1 MKKRLAS
8 LLALLLTLGLF
19 ASPAAALEVEDAR
32 DLLQKYYV
40 DEIPEEILSLE
51 SLDQIL
57 AALNDPYT
65 VYLSAEEYQ
74 SFLSSVNGEAVVG
87 IGVSIQ
93 TAFDSG
99 FRIMSILPDSP
110 ALEAGLEAGDR
121 IIAVNGTALTDGSDV
136 RSLIAGEEGTSVTI
150 TVIRQADGSVWLYG
164 VVMDARDAREDEK
177 QPAAP
182 QEQKR
187 VTVQNFGYLNI
198 LIDGEPVV
206 FEHEKAKELL
216 AVLID
221 RQGKFV
227 SSGEIIS
234 CLWEDESV
242 NVNTQSRCRKA
253 AYHLRRIL
261 AAYGL
266 EDLLESTPK
275 GYRRI
280 RTEMID
286 CDLYHYLDGEEA
298 YIKRFR
304 GAYMSDYSWAEQTLT
319 MLMYRK

>member
-1 MKKRLAS
+1 MSMAGKQI
-8 LLALLLTLGLF
+8 LTDEKTIVNIF
-19 ASPAAALEVEDAR
+19 RNMPAAVHAR
-32 DLLQKYYV
+32 HIVQ
-40 DEIPEEILSLE
+40 
-51 SLDQIL
+51 
-57 AALNDPYT
+57 
-65 VYLSAEEYQ
+65 
-74 SFLSSVNGEAVVG
+74 
-87 IGVSIQ
+87 
-93 TAFDSG
+93 
-99 FRIMSILPDSP
+99 LPDSGAQCLNGDIAFNDAFCQMTGYTP
-110 ALEAGLEAGDR
+110 REIEALFENCLDR
-121 IIAVNGTALTDGSDV
+121 MVVEEDRAQLMQEIQALC
-136 RSLIAGEEGTSVTI
+136 AYPHEGTVSFRVT
-150 TVIRQADGSVWLYG
+150 VKDGRRMRVEERMRSIRQADGSVWLYA
-164 VVMDARDAREDEK
+164 VVMDAREDK
-177 QPAAP
+177 QLMPVP

-187 VTVQNFGYLNI
+187 VTVQTFGYLNI

-234 CLWEDESV
+234 CLWEDEAV
-242 NVNTQSRCRKA
+242 NENTQSRCRKA

-266 EDLLESTPK
+266 DDLLESTPK

-286 CDLYHYLDGEEA
+286 CDLYHYLNGEEA
-298 YIKRFR
+298 YVNRFR

-319 MLMYRK
+319 MLVYGK

>member
-1 MKKRLAS
+1 M
-8 LLALLLTLGLF
+8 
-19 ASPAAALEVEDAR
+19 
-32 DLLQKYYV
+32 
-40 DEIPEEILSLE
+40 
-51 SLDQIL
+51 
-57 AALNDPYT
+57 
-65 VYLSAEEYQ
+65 
-74 SFLSSVNGEAVVG
+74 
-87 IGVSIQ
+87 
-93 TAFDSG
+93 
-99 FRIMSILPDSP
+99 
-110 ALEAGLEAGDR
+110 
-121 IIAVNGTALTDGSDV
+121 
-136 RSLIAGEEGTSVTI
+136 
-150 TVIRQADGSVWLYG
+150 
-164 VVMDARDAREDEK
+164 DAREDK
-177 QPAAP
+177 QQMPVP

-187 VTVQNFGYLNI
+187 VTVQTFGYLNI

-242 NVNTQSRCRKA
+242 NENTQSRCRKA

-261 AAYGL
+261 AAHDL

-286 CDLYHYLDGEEA
+286 CDLYHYMNGEEA

-319 MLMYRK
+319 MLTYEE

>member
-1 MKKRLAS
+1 MSMAGKQI
-8 LLALLLTLGLF
+8 LTDEKMIVNIF
-19 ASPAAALEVEDAR
+19 RNMPAAVHAR
-32 DLLQKYYV
+32 HIVQ
-40 DEIPEEILSLE
+40 
-51 SLDQIL
+51 
-57 AALNDPYT
+57 
-65 VYLSAEEYQ
+65 
-74 SFLSSVNGEAVVG
+74 
-87 IGVSIQ
+87 
-93 TAFDSG
+93 
-99 FRIMSILPDSP
+99 LPDSGAQCLAGDLVFNDAYCQMTGYTP
-110 ALEAGLEAGDR
+110 REIEALFENCLDRMVLEADR
-121 IIAVNGTALTDGSDV
+121 AQLMQEIHALC
-136 RSLIAGEEGTSVTI
+136 AYPHEGTVSFRVT
-150 TVIRQADGSVWLYG
+150 VKDGRRMRVEERMRSIRQADGSVWLYA
-164 VVMDARDAREDEK
+164 VVMDAREDK
-177 QPAAP
+177 QQMPVP

-187 VTVQNFGYLNI
+187 VTVQTFGYLNI

-234 CLWEDESV
+234 CLWEDEAV
-242 NVNTQSRCRKA
+242 NENTQSRCRKA

-266 EDLLESTPK
+266 DDLLESTPK

-286 CDLYHYLDGEEA
+286 CDLYHYLNGEEA
-298 YIKRFR
+298 YVNRFR

-319 MLMYRK
+319 MLVYGK

>member
-1 MKKRLAS
+1 MSMAGK
-8 LLALLLTLGLF
+8 
-19 ASPAAALEVEDAR
+19 
-32 DLLQKYYV
+32 Q
-40 DEIPEEILSLE
+40 ILSDE
-51 SLDQIL
+51 KTI
-57 AALNDPYT
+57 
-65 VYLSAEEYQ
+65 
-74 SFLSSVNGEAVVG
+74 VNLFRNMPVAVHARHIV
-87 IGVSIQ
+87 Q
-93 TAFDSG
+93 
-99 FRIMSILPDSP
+99 LPDSGAQYLDGDLAFNDAFCQMTGYTP
-110 ALEAGLEAGDR
+110 REIETLFGNCLVQMVLEEDRAQLMQEIHALCAYPHEETVSFR
-121 IIAVNGTALTDGSDV
+121 VTVKDGRRMWV
-136 RSLIAGEEGTSVTI
+136 EERMRS
-150 TVIRQADGSVWLYG
+150 IRQADGSVWLYG
-164 VVMDARDAREDEK
+164 VVMDAREDK
-177 QPAAP
+177 QQMPVP

-187 VTVQNFGYLNI
+187 VTVQTFGYLNI

-234 CLWEDESV
+234 CLWEDEAV
-242 NVNTQSRCRKA
+242 NENTQSRCRKA

-261 AAYGL
+261 EQYGL
-266 EDLLESTPK
+266 EDLRESTPK

-319 MLMYRK
+319 MLVYGK

>member
-1 MKKRLAS
+1 MSMAGK
-8 LLALLLTLGLF
+8 
-19 ASPAAALEVEDAR
+19 
-32 DLLQKYYV
+32 
-40 DEIPEEILSLE
+40 
-51 SLDQIL
+51 QIL
-57 AALNDPYT
+57 TDEMT
-65 VYLSAEEYQ
+65 I
-74 SFLSSVNGEAVVG
+74 VNIFRNMPVAVHARH
-87 IGVSIQ
+87 ILQ
-93 TAFDSG
+93 
-99 FRIMSILPDSP
+99 LPDSSAQCLDGDLAFNDAFCQMTGYTP
-110 ALEAGLEAGDR
+110 REIEALFENCLDRMVLEADR
-121 IIAVNGTALTDGSDV
+121 AQLMQEIHALC
-136 RSLIAGEEGTSVTI
+136 AYPHEGTVSFRVT
-150 TVIRQADGSVWLYG
+150 VKDGRRMRVEERMRSIRQADGSVWLYA
-164 VVMDARDAREDEK
+164 VVMDAREDK
-177 QPAAP
+177 QQMPVP

-187 VTVQNFGYLNI
+187 VTVQTFGYLNI

-234 CLWEDESV
+234 CLWEDEAV
-242 NVNTQSRCRKA
+242 NENTQSRCRKA

-266 EDLLESTPK
+266 DDLLESTPK

-286 CDLYHYLDGEEA
+286 CDLYHYLNGEEA
-298 YIKRFR
+298 YVNRFR

-319 MLMYRK
+319 MLVYGK

>member
-1 MKKRLAS
+1 MTGYSPREIETLFGNCLVQMVLEEDRAQ
-8 LLALLLTLGLF
+8 LMQAIHALC
-19 ASPAAALEVEDAR
+19 AYPH
-32 DLLQKYYV
+32 
-40 DEIPEEILSLE
+40 EE
-51 SLDQIL
+51 
-57 AALNDPYT
+57 T
-65 VYLSAEEYQ
+65 V
-74 SFLSSVNGEAVVG
+74 SF
-87 IGVSIQ
+87 
-93 TAFDSG
+93 
-99 FRIMSILPDSP
+99 
-110 ALEAGLEAGDR
+110 
-121 IIAVNGTALTDGSDV
+121 
-136 RSLIAGEEGTSVTI
+136 SVT
-150 TVIRQADGSVWLYG
+150 VKGSRRMRVVERMRSIRQADGSVWLYG

-177 QPAAP
+177 KPATP

-187 VTVQNFGYLNI
+187 VTVQTFGYLNI

-234 CLWEDESV
+234 CLWEDEPV
-242 NVNTQSRCRKA
+242 GENTQSRCRKA

-275 GYRRI
+275 GYRRV

-319 MLMYRK
+319 MLTYEE